1 MQKAIPSTATAV
13 NSMNTSSNDEIS
25 LNLHINYFGFRM
37 EYLSVRLYSV
47 HQLNVSVCVCFSV
60 NIQSTSSDVRRMQ
73 RVGKKQIRKKNNPT
87 KEMKGLI
94 LFATDACTEFVALPC
109 TGTPQ
114 STKQWKKTASNI
126 SVQHNFIKFI
136 IVFRSI
142 LNFNDDF
149 AASRTYIFVRQLRQG
164 VLAIEPF
171 VSAFAIPQ
179 R

>member
-94 LFATDACTEFVALPC
+94 LFAADACTEFVALPC

-114 STKQWKKTASNI
+114 STK
-126 SVQHNFIKFI
+126 
-136 IVFRSI
+136 
-142 LNFNDDF
+142 
-149 AASRTYIFVRQLRQG
+149 
-164 VLAIEPF
+164 
-171 VSAFAIPQ
+171 
-179 R
+179 